1 MSLDTRAVIEEA
13 LALLD
18 REGEG
23 SLGFNRLARAL
34 GVKPPSLYNH
44 VADDADLR
52 RRVAI
57 QGWARFDAACQARG
71 RGRSGAAAVRA
82 LAAAYRAF
90 AAQHPGLFALM
101 AEVSL
106 SPDDPDYAPVARPL
120 LERTL
125 APWHALGLAGDDAV
139 HAVRALRAAVHGF
152 TMLEQQGQFRMGP
165 KAARSFDRM
174 LDALLAGLRRGAA

>member
-1 MSLDTRAVIEEA
+1 VSLDTRAVIEEA
-13 LALLD
+13 VALLD

-23 SLGFNRLARAL
+23 TLGFNRLARAL

-57 QGWARFDAACQARG
+57 QGWARFDAACQHRA
-71 RGRSGAAAVRA
+71 RGRSGAAALRA
-82 LAAAYRAF
+82 FAAAYRAF
-90 AAQHPGLFALM
+90 AAEHPGLFALM

-106 SPDDPDYAPVARPL
+106 SPDDPDYARVAGPL

-125 APWHALGLAGDDAV
+125 APWRTLGLAGDDAV
-139 HAVRALRAAVHGF
+139 HAVRALRAAIHGF
-152 TMLEQQGQFRMGP
+152 TVLERQGQFRMAP
-165 KAARSFDRM
+165 AADRTFAR
-174 LDALLAGLRRGAA
+174 LIDATLAGFAGGA